1 MLTSERKA
9 LIADRLRKDGRIV
22 AKGLALELQL
32 SEDTIRRD
40 LREMAAEGLLSR
52 VHGGALPVAPA
63 LPDLAERRML
73 ATDEK
78 RRLGTKAASL
88 VSPGQII
95 FLDGGTTNAEL
106 ARALPRHFAFTIV
119 THSPT
124 IAADLEHHSNVEVI
138 LIGGRLYRHSM
149 VAVGALAAEAIGRI
163 RPDLFFLG
171 VTAIHPRHGFSTGDY
186 EEAATKR
193 QIAAQ
198 SRDTWVLATE
208 SKLDAA
214 SPVTIMPI
222 SSASGIIVTRGIGE
236 EHRAT
241 LQGSGTQIVETD

>member
-1 MLTSERKA
+1 
-9 LIADRLRKDGRIV
+9 
-22 AKGLALELQL
+22 
-32 SEDTIRRD
+32 
-40 LREMAAEGLLSR
+40 
-52 VHGGALPVAPA
+52 
-63 LPDLAERRML
+63 
-73 ATDEK
+73 
-78 RRLGTKAASL
+78 
-88 VSPGQII
+88 
-95 FLDGGTTNAEL
+95 
-106 ARALPRHFAFTIV
+106 
-119 THSPT
+119 
-124 IAADLEHHSNVEVI
+124 
-138 LIGGRLYRHSM
+138 M